1 MIVVMVIVAEV
12 MVDTMKEW
20 PVRVVQRNYVF
31 SRGANYVE
39 AG

>member
-1 MIVVMVIVAEV
+1 MVVMVIVAEV
-12 MVDTMKEW
+12 MVDTMKERSA
-20 PVRVVQRNYVF
+20 RVVLRNYVF